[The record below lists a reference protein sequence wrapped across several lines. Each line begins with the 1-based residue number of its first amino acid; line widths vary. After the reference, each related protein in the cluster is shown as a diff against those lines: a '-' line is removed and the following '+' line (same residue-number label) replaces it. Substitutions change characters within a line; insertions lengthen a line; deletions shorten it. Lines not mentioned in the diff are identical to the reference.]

1 MMRPVYFYGAM
12 SLDGYLS
19 DEKDNLQWL
28 FDTNLD
34 GQSTYEA
41 FEQKFDTLVMGR
53 VTYETTLT
61 LLGDGAPFYPGKEKV
76 IFSQTKTGMIDEG
89 RYVND
94 DPVTVVQALRQRS
107 GSGIWIVGGGEIL
120 TALLTAGLVD
130 DLWVQIAPVLL
141 GRGKRLFPAGDYGQ
155 RLALVETTRMGELTE
170 LHLKRQSNG
179 GVSNG

>member
-1 MMRPVYFYGAM
+1 MRPVYFYGAM

-19 DEKDNLQWL
+19 DEQDNLQWL

-41 FEQKFDTLVMGR
+41 FEQKIDTLVMGR
-53 VTYETTLT
+53 VTYETTLA

-76 IFSQTKTGMIDEG
+76 IFSRTKTGTIAEG

-94 DPVTVVQALRQRS
+94 DPVAVVQALRQQA
-107 GSGIWIVGGGEIL
+107 GGGIWIVGGGEIL

-155 RLALVETTRMGELTE
+155 RLALVETMRMGELTE
-170 LHLKRQSNG
+170 LHLKRR
-179 GVSNG
+179 